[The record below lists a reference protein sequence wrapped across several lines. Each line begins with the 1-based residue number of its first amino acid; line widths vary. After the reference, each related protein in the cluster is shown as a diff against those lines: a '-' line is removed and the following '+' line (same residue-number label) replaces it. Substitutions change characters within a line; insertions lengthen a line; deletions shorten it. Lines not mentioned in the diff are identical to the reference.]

1 MKKHKII
8 DAVFFYDELDMLT
21 FRLTELNEHVDQ
33 FIIMESGIDFI
44 GNSKPLIFKENEHLF
59 EKWKDKISYLSFNE
73 LSSSEL
79 EILDKVI
86 KKNTLPIS
94 NFVKENNRTN
104 IQLYLLILLHNS
116 LLSSDLY
123 MEDIVMISD
132 IDEIPDLSKLSEVID
147 KISFFPVLL
156 RQKNFI
162 WSTKFINKNPRLG
175 TTCHQFASL
184 IKNVS
189 VFLSSYFKRGI
200 VNLSRFEI
208 VDSGYHFSHFYDFN
222 KTVDKLKLINPSLSS
237 HVIENSWS
245 NLLSIPTNE
254 DNDVY
259 NLTEYD
265 GELPKNIELLNS
277 QPIGREEIKKHFV
290 AINSTIEVS
299 EKYFEQ
305 FGDSIYLINFVND
318 SQISFKVELSDKITQ
333 YNILIPNSKYY
344 DILIEENTFENFQK
358 MFGINEIKK
367 ILSSGHPLNKDLFL
381 FFNGEKP
388 GTLLG
393 IPWGELKDGFI
404 YDKISEIL

>member
-94 NFVKENNRTN
+94 NFVKETNRTN

-162 WSTKFINKNPRLG
+162 WSTKFINTNPNLG

>member
-1 MKKHKII
+1 MRKHKII

-33 FIIMESGIDFI
+33 FIIMESGIDFM
-44 GNSKPLIFKENEHLF
+44 GNSKPLIFKQNEHLF

-94 NFVKENNRTN
+94 NFVKESNRTN

-132 IDEIPDLSKLSEVID
+132 IDEIPDLSKLPEVID
-147 KISFFPVLL
+147 RISFSPVIL

-162 WSTKFINKNPRLG
+162 WSTKFINTNPNLG

-189 VFLSSYFKRGI
+189 VFLSSYFKKGLL
-200 VNLSRFEI
+200 NLSRFEI

-237 HVIENSWS
+237 HVIKNSWD

-254 DNDVY
+254 DNNVY
-259 NLTEYD
+259 NLTKYD
-265 GELPKNIELLNS
+265 GELPKNIELLSS

-393 IPWGELKDGFI
+393 ITWGELKDGFV

>member
-21 FRLTELNEHVDQ
+21 FRLTELNEYVDQ
-33 FIIMESGIDFI
+33 FIVMESGVDFM
-44 GNSKPLIFKENEHLF
+44 GNSKPLIFKQNEHLF

-79 EILDKVI
+79 EILANVV
-86 KKNTLPIS
+86 KKNSIPIAD
-94 NFVKENNRTN
+94 FVKETNRDN
-104 IQLYLLILLHNS
+104 IQLYLLILLRNS

-123 MEDIVMISD
+123 MEDIIMISD
-132 IDEIPDLSKLSEVID
+132 VDEIPDLSKFSEIID
-147 KISFFPVLL
+147 RIGFSPVVL

-162 WSTKFINKNPRLG
+162 WSTKFINTNPNLG
-175 TTCHQFASL
+175 TTCHQFTSL
-184 IKNVS
+184 ITNIS
-189 VFLSSYFKRGI
+189 VFLSSYFKKGI
-200 VNLSRFEI
+200 GNIGKFEI

-222 KTVDKLKLINPSLSS
+222 KTVDKLKLINPSLTS
-237 HVIENSWS
+237 HIIENSWN
-245 NLLSIPTNE
+245 NLVSLPTGKN
-254 DNDVY
+254 NDIY
-259 NLTEYD
+259 SLTEYD
-265 GELPKNIELLNS
+265 GELPKNIELLSN
-277 QPIGREEIKKHFV
+277 QPIGREKPKKHFV
-290 AINSTIEVS
+290 AINSSIEVS

-318 SQISFKVELSDKITQ
+318 SQISFRVELSDKITQ

-367 ILSSGHPLNKDLFL
+367 VLSLGHPLNKDLFL

-393 IPWGELKDGFI
+393 ISWGELKDGFL

>member
-21 FRLTELNEHVDQ
+21 FRLTELNEYVDQ
-33 FIIMESGIDFI
+33 FIVMESGVDFM
-44 GNSKPLIFKENEHLF
+44 GNSKPLIFKQNEHLF

-79 EILDKVI
+79 KILSNVV
-86 KKNTLPIS
+86 KKNTIPIVD
-94 NFVKENNRTN
+94 FVEETNRTN
-104 IQLYLLILLHNS
+104 IQLHLLTLLRDS

-123 MEDIVMISD
+123 MEDIIMISD
-132 IDEIPDLSKLSEVID
+132 IDEIPDLSKFSEIID
-147 KISFFPVLL
+147 KIGFSPVIL

-162 WSTKFINKNPRLG
+162 WSTKFISTNPNLG
-175 TTCHQFASL
+175 TTCHQFTSL
-184 IKNVS
+184 ITNTS
-189 VFLSSYFKRGI
+189 VFLSSYFKKDLT
-200 VNLSRFEI
+200 NLGGFEI
-208 VDSGYHFSHFYDFN
+208 VDSGYHFSHFYNFD
-222 KTVDKLKLINPSLSS
+222 KTVNKLKLINPSVPS
-237 HVIENSWS
+237 HVIENSWN
-245 NLLSIPTNE
+245 NLVSIPINE
-254 DNDVY
+254 DSDVY
-259 NLTEYD
+259 HLIEYD
-265 GELPKNIELLNS
+265 GELPKNIKLLSN
-277 QPIGREEIKKHFV
+277 QPIGREESKKHFV
-290 AINSTIEVS
+290 AINSNIEVS

-318 SQISFKVELSDKITQ
+318 PQISFKVKLSDKITQ

-358 MFGINEIKK
+358 MFGVNEIKK
-367 ILSSGHPLNKDLFL
+367 IISLGHPLNKDLFF

-393 IPWGELKDGFI
+393 ISWGELKDGFI

>member
-33 FIIMESGIDFI
+33 FIIMESGIDFM
-44 GNSKPLIFKENEHLF
+44 GNSKPLIFKQNEHLF

-94 NFVKENNRTN
+94 NFVKETNRTN

-162 WSTKFINKNPRLG
+162 WSTKFINTNPNLG

-393 IPWGELKDGFI
+393 ITWGELKDGFV

>member
-94 NFVKENNRTN
+94 NFVKETNRTN

-132 IDEIPDLSKLSEVID
+132 IDEIPDLSKLPKVID

-184 IKNVS
+184 IKNS
-189 VFLSSYFKRGI
+189 SIFLSSYFKKGL

-265 GELPKNIELLNS
+265 GELPKNIELLSS

-290 AINSTIEVS
+290 AINSNIEVS

-318 SQISFKVELSDKITQ
+318 SQISFKIELSDKITQ

>member
-1 MKKHKII
+1 
-8 DAVFFYDELDMLT
+8 
-21 FRLTELNEHVDQ
+21 
-33 FIIMESGIDFI
+33 
-44 GNSKPLIFKENEHLF
+44 
-59 EKWKDKISYLSFNE
+59 
-73 LSSSEL
+73 
-79 EILDKVI
+79 
-86 KKNTLPIS
+86 
-94 NFVKENNRTN
+94 
-104 IQLYLLILLHNS
+104 
-116 LLSSDLY
+116 
-123 MEDIVMISD
+123 
-132 IDEIPDLSKLSEVID
+132 
-147 KISFFPVLL
+147 
-156 RQKNFI
+156 
-162 WSTKFINKNPRLG
+162 
-175 TTCHQFASL
+175 
-184 IKNVS
+184 
-189 VFLSSYFKRGI
+189 
-200 VNLSRFEI
+200 
-208 VDSGYHFSHFYDFN
+208 
-222 KTVDKLKLINPSLSS
+222 LKLINPSLSS
-237 HVIENSWS
+237 HVIKNSWD

-254 DNDVY
+254 DNNVY
-259 NLTEYD
+259 NLTKYD
-265 GELPKNIELLNS
+265 GELPKNIELLSS

-393 IPWGELKDGFI
+393 ITWGELKDGFV

>member
-33 FIIMESGIDFI
+33 FIIMESGIDFM
-44 GNSKPLIFKENEHLF
+44 GNSKPLIFKQNEHLF

-94 NFVKENNRTN
+94 NFVKESNRTN

-132 IDEIPDLSKLSEVID
+132 IDEIPDLSKLPEVID
-147 KISFFPVLL
+147 RISFSPVIL

-162 WSTKFINKNPRLG
+162 WSTKFINTNPNLG

-189 VFLSSYFKRGI
+189 VFLSSYFKKGLL
-200 VNLSRFEI
+200 NLSRFEI

-237 HVIENSWS
+237 HVIKNSWD

-254 DNDVY
+254 DNNVY
-259 NLTEYD
+259 NLTKYD
-265 GELPKNIELLNS
+265 GELPKNIELLSS

-393 IPWGELKDGFI
+393 ITWGELKDGFV

>member
-33 FIIMESGIDFI
+33 FIIMESGIDFM
-44 GNSKPLIFKENEHLF
+44 GNTKPLIFKQNEHLF
-59 EKWKDKISYLSFNE
+59 EEWKDKISYLSFNE

-79 EILDKVI
+79 EILANVV
-86 KKNTLPIS
+86 KKNSIPIAD
-94 NFVKENNRTN
+94 FVKETNRDN
-104 IQLYLLILLHNS
+104 IQLYLLILLRNS

-123 MEDIVMISD
+123 MEDIIMISD
-132 IDEIPDLSKLSEVID
+132 VDEIPDLSKFSEIID
-147 KISFFPVLL
+147 RIGFSPVVL

-162 WSTKFINKNPRLG
+162 WSTKFINTNPNLG
-175 TTCHQFASL
+175 TTCHQFTSL
-184 IKNVS
+184 ITNIS
-189 VFLSSYFKRGI
+189 VFLSSYFKKDIGNI
-200 VNLSRFEI
+200 GKFEI

-222 KTVDKLKLINPSLSS
+222 KTVDKLKLINPSLTS
-237 HVIENSWS
+237 HIIENSWN
-245 NLLSIPTNE
+245 NLVSLPTGKN
-254 DNDVY
+254 NDIY
-259 NLTEYD
+259 SLTEYD
-265 GELPKNIELLNS
+265 GELPKNIELLSN
-277 QPIGREEIKKHFV
+277 QPIGREKPKKHFV
-290 AINSTIEVS
+290 AINSSIEVP
-299 EKYFEQ
+299 EKYFKQ

-367 ILSSGHPLNKDLFL
+367 ILSLGHPLNKDLFL
-381 FFNGEKP
+381 FFNGENS

-393 IPWGELKDGFI
+393 ISWGELKDGFL

>member
-33 FIIMESGIDFI
+33 FIIMESGIDFM
-44 GNSKPLIFKENEHLF
+44 GNSKPLVFKENEHLF

-73 LSSSEL
+73 FSSSEL
-79 EILDKVI
+79 EILSEVI
-86 KKNTLPIS
+86 KKNTIHIAD
-94 NFVKENNRTN
+94 FVKEDNRHN
-104 IQLYLLILLHNS
+104 IQLYLLILLRNS

-132 IDEIPDLSKLSEVID
+132 IDEIPDLSKLPEVID
-147 KISFFPVLL
+147 RISFSPVIL

-162 WSTKFINKNPRLG
+162 WSTKFINTNPNLG

-189 VFLSSYFKRGI
+189 VFLSSYFKKGLS
-200 VNLSRFEI
+200 NLSSFEI

-237 HVIENSWS
+237 HVIENSWN

-259 NLTEYD
+259 NLIEYD
-265 GELPKNIELLNS
+265 GELPKNIELLSN

-290 AINSTIEVS
+290 AINSNIEVS

-305 FGDSIYLINFVND
+305 FGDSIYLINFVNN
-318 SQISFKVELSDKITQ
+318 SQISFKVKLSDKITQ

-358 MFGINEIKK
+358 MFGVNEIKK
-367 ILSSGHPLNKDLFL
+367 IISLGHPLNKDLFF

>member
-1 MKKHKII
+1 
-8 DAVFFYDELDMLT
+8 
-21 FRLTELNEHVDQ
+21 
-33 FIIMESGIDFI
+33 MESGIDFM
-44 GNSKPLIFKENEHLF
+44 GNSKPLIFKQNEHLF

-94 NFVKENNRTN
+94 NFVKETNRTN

-132 IDEIPDLSKLSEVID
+132 IDEIPDLSKLPEVID
-147 KISFFPVLL
+147 RISFSPVIL

-162 WSTKFINKNPRLG
+162 WSTKFINTNPNLG

>member
-1 MKKHKII
+1 
-8 DAVFFYDELDMLT
+8 
-21 FRLTELNEHVDQ
+21 
-33 FIIMESGIDFI
+33 
-44 GNSKPLIFKENEHLF
+44 
-59 EKWKDKISYLSFNE
+59 
-73 LSSSEL
+73 
-79 EILDKVI
+79 
-86 KKNTLPIS
+86 
-94 NFVKENNRTN
+94 
-104 IQLYLLILLHNS
+104 
-116 LLSSDLY
+116 

-132 IDEIPDLSKLSEVID
+132 IDEIPDLSKLPEVID
-147 KISFFPVLL
+147 RISFSPVIL

-162 WSTKFINKNPRLG
+162 WSTKFINTNPNLG

>member
-33 FIIMESGIDFI
+33 FIIMESGIDFM
-44 GNSKPLIFKENEHLF
+44 GNSKPLVFKENEHLF

-73 LSSSEL
+73 FSSSEL
-79 EILDKVI
+79 EILSEVI
-86 KKNTLPIS
+86 KKNTIPIVD
-94 NFVKENNRTN
+94 FVKEDNRHN
-104 IQLYLLILLHNS
+104 IQLYLLILLRNS

-132 IDEIPDLSKLSEVID
+132 IDEIPDLSKLPEVID
-147 KISFFPVLL
+147 RISFSPVIL

-162 WSTKFINKNPRLG
+162 WSTKFINTNPNLG

-189 VFLSSYFKRGI
+189 VFLSSYFKKGLA
-200 VNLSRFEI
+200 NLSSFEI

-237 HVIENSWS
+237 HVIENSWN

-259 NLTEYD
+259 NLIEYD
-265 GELPKNIELLNS
+265 GELPKNIELLSN
-277 QPIGREEIKKHFV
+277 QPIGREESKKHFV
-290 AINSTIEVS
+290 AINSNIEVS

-318 SQISFKVELSDKITQ
+318 PKISFKVKLSDKITQ

-358 MFGINEIKK
+358 MFGVNEIKK
-367 ILSSGHPLNKDLFL
+367 IISLVHPLNKDLFF

>member
-73 LSSSEL
+73 FSSSEL
-79 EILDKVI
+79 EILGKVI
-86 KKNTLPIS
+86 KKNTIPIED
-94 NFVKENNRTN
+94 FAKKANRHN
-104 IQLYLLILLHNS
+104 IQLYLLILLRNS
-116 LLSSDLY
+116 LLSSNLY
-123 MEDIVMISD
+123 MEDIIMISD
-132 IDEIPDLSKLSEVID
+132 IDEIPDLSKFSEIID
-147 KISFFPVLL
+147 RIGFSPVVL

-162 WSTKFINKNPRLG
+162 WSTKFINTNPNLG

-184 IKNVS
+184 ITNIS
-189 VFLSSYFKRGI
+189 VFLSSYFKKG
-200 VNLSRFEI
+200 LSNIGRFEI

-237 HVIENSWS
+237 HVIENSWN

-265 GELPKNIELLNS
+265 GELPKNIELLSS

-290 AINSTIEVS
+290 AINSNIEVS

-393 IPWGELKDGFI
+393 ISWGELKDGFVF
-404 YDKISEIL
+404 DKISEIL

>member
-33 FIIMESGIDFI
+33 FIIMESGIDFM
-44 GNSKPLIFKENEHLF
+44 GNTKPLIFKQNEHLF
-59 EKWKDKISYLSFNE
+59 EEWKDKIYYLSFNE

-79 EILDKVI
+79 EILANVV
-86 KKNTLPIS
+86 KKNSIPIAD
-94 NFVKENNRTN
+94 FVKETNRDN
-104 IQLYLLILLHNS
+104 IQLYLLILLRNS

-123 MEDIVMISD
+123 MEDIIMISD
-132 IDEIPDLSKLSEVID
+132 VDEIPDLSKFSEIID
-147 KISFFPVLL
+147 RIGFSPVVL

-162 WSTKFINKNPRLG
+162 WSTKFINTNPNLG
-175 TTCHQFASL
+175 TTCHQFTSL
-184 IKNVS
+184 ITNIS
-189 VFLSSYFKRGI
+189 VFLSSYFKKGI
-200 VNLSRFEI
+200 GNIGKFEI

-222 KTVDKLKLINPSLSS
+222 KTVDKLKLINPSLTS
-237 HVIENSWS
+237 HIIENSWN
-245 NLLSIPTNE
+245 NLVSLPTGKN
-254 DNDVY
+254 NDIY
-259 NLTEYD
+259 SLTEYD
-265 GELPKNIELLNS
+265 GELPKNIELLSN
-277 QPIGREEIKKHFV
+277 QPIGREKPKKHFV
-290 AINSTIEVS
+290 AINSSIEVP
-299 EKYFEQ
+299 EKYFKQ

-367 ILSSGHPLNKDLFL
+367 ILSLGHPLNKDLFL

-393 IPWGELKDGFI
+393 ISWGELKDGFL

>member
-132 IDEIPDLSKLSEVID
+132 IDEIPDLSKLPEVID
-147 KISFFPVLL
+147 RISFSPVIL

-162 WSTKFINKNPRLG
+162 WSTKFINTNPNLG

>member
-33 FIIMESGIDFI
+33 FIIMESGIDFM
-44 GNSKPLIFKENEHLF
+44 GNSKPLIFKQNEHLF

-132 IDEIPDLSKLSEVID
+132 IDEIPDLSKLPEVID
-147 KISFFPVLL
+147 RISFSPVIL

-162 WSTKFINKNPRLG
+162 WSTKFINTNPNLG

>member
-33 FIIMESGIDFI
+33 FIIMESGIDFM
-44 GNSKPLIFKENEHLF
+44 GNTKPLIFKQNEHLF
-59 EKWKDKISYLSFNE
+59 EEWKDKISYLSFNE

-79 EILDKVI
+79 EILANVV
-86 KKNTLPIS
+86 KKNSIPIAD
-94 NFVKENNRTN
+94 FVKETNRDN
-104 IQLYLLILLHNS
+104 IQLYLLILLRNS

-123 MEDIVMISD
+123 MEDIIMISD
-132 IDEIPDLSKLSEVID
+132 VDEIPDLSKFSEIID
-147 KISFFPVLL
+147 RIGFSPVVL

-162 WSTKFINKNPRLG
+162 WSTKFINTNPNLG
-175 TTCHQFASL
+175 TTCHQFTSL
-184 IKNVS
+184 ITNIS
-189 VFLSSYFKRGI
+189 VFLSSYFKKGI
-200 VNLSRFEI
+200 GNIGKFEI

-222 KTVDKLKLINPSLSS
+222 KTVDKLKLINPSLTS
-237 HVIENSWS
+237 HIIENSWN
-245 NLLSIPTNE
+245 NLVSLPTGKN
-254 DNDVY
+254 NDIY
-259 NLTEYD
+259 SLTEYD
-265 GELPKNIELLNS
+265 GELPKNIELLSN
-277 QPIGREEIKKHFV
+277 QPIGREKPKKQFV
-290 AINSTIEVS
+290 AINSSIEVP
-299 EKYFEQ
+299 EKYFKQ

-367 ILSSGHPLNKDLFL
+367 ILSLGHPLNKDLFL

-393 IPWGELKDGFI
+393 ISWGELKDGFL

>member
-94 NFVKENNRTN
+94 NFVKETNRTN

-184 IKNVS
+184 IKNS
-189 VFLSSYFKRGI
+189 SIFLSSYFKRGI

-259 NLTEYD
+259 NLIEYD
-265 GELPKNIELLNS
+265 GELPKNIELLSS

>member
-8 DAVFFYDELDMLT
+8 DTVFFYDELDMLT

-33 FIIMESGIDFI
+33 FIIMESGIDFM
-44 GNSKPLIFKENEHLF
+44 GNSKPLVFKENEHLF

-73 LSSSEL
+73 FSSSEL
-79 EILDKVI
+79 EILSEVI
-86 KKNTLPIS
+86 KKNTIPIAD
-94 NFVKENNRTN
+94 FVKEDNRHN
-104 IQLYLLILLHNS
+104 IQLYLLILLRNS

-132 IDEIPDLSKLSEVID
+132 IDEIPDLSKLPEVID
-147 KISFFPVLL
+147 RISFSPVIL

-162 WSTKFINKNPRLG
+162 WSTKFINTNPNLG

-189 VFLSSYFKRGI
+189 VFLSSYFKKGL
-200 VNLSRFEI
+200 VNLSSFEI

-222 KTVDKLKLINPSLSS
+222 KTVDKLKLINPSLSI

-265 GELPKNIELLNS
+265 GELPKNIELLSN

-290 AINSTIEVS
+290 AINSNIEVS

-358 MFGINEIKK
+358 MFGVNEIKK
-367 ILSSGHPLNKDLFL
+367 IISLGHPLNKDLFF